1 VAPGSRAAV
10 VWTFF
15 RFVQTPPGCGAVS
28 KGLFGDLRHPIKMF
42 NLKYAGALLLLAGGL
57 AAAGCTKKP
66 AAATLET
73 AVVKR
78 GNLTQKITATGLI
91 SAVKSVDVGSQISG
105 TILKLFVDYNSVV
118 TNGQIIAQIDPAL
131 YQANVHQS
139 QGNLDNAR
147 AALELARVNEAR
159 EKILLTNSLVA
170 QADYDQT
177 IATLHQAEANVEI
190 WKATLENS
198 QASFNY
204 CTIYSPID
212 GMVIARKLDVGQTVA
227 AAFNTPVLFT
237 IANDLTKMNIDASVS
252 ESDIGQVR
260 AGQTAEFTVDAFPD
274 DVFQGQVVQ
283 VRKSPS
289 TVDNVVTY
297 DTVIAVDN
305 PEQKLFPGMTAD
317 VQILVAVRTNVLEI
331 PNTALRFV
339 PPDGVAVD
347 LAAEASATNQTG
359 SGLVTAPNQR
369 VVYVSLGNQKPPHL
383 KPLHV
388 KVGVDDGANT
398 EILGGLREGDAV
410 VTAAWSG
417 AAKPFQPGP
426 PPP

>member
-1 VAPGSRAAV
+1 MKR
-10 VWTFF
+10 
-15 RFVQTPPGCGAVS
+15 
-28 KGLFGDLRHPIKMF
+28 IF
-42 NLKYAGALLLLAGGL
+42 NLKFTGPLALIASLMMV
-57 AAAGCTKKP
+57 AGCAKHQAGTS
-66 AAATLET
+66 LET
-73 AVVKR
+73 AAVKR

-105 TILKLFVDYNSVV
+105 TILKLFVDYNSIV

-159 EKILLTNSLVA
+159 EKTLLGNKLVS
-170 QADYDQT
+170 QSDYDQA
-177 IATLHQAEANVEI
+177 IASLHQAEANVEI
-190 WKATLENS
+190 WSATLENS
-198 QASFNY
+198 RANLNY

-212 GMVIARKLDVGQTVA
+212 GVVISRKLDVGQTVA

-252 ESDIGQVR
+252 ESDIGQVK

-274 DVFQGQVVQ
+274 DVFQGKVVQ

-289 TVDNVVTY
+289 TVNNVVTY

-305 PEQKLFPGMTAD
+305 SDQKLFPGMTAD
-317 VQILVAVRTNVLEI
+317 VSILVAERKNVLKI
-331 PNTALRFV
+331 PNAALRFMP
-339 PPDGVAVD
+339 PPDVKVD
-347 LAAEASATNQTG
+347 DAGSFSPTNQPADA
-359 SGLVTAPNQR
+359 LVTAPNQR
-369 VVYVSLGNQKPPHL
+369 VVYVSSGTPKAPRL
-383 KPLHV
+383 KPVRV
-388 KVGVDDGANT
+388 KVGVDDGANS
-398 EILGGLREGDAV
+398 EILDGLHEGDAV
-410 VTAAWSG
+410 VTAALS
-417 AAKPFQPGP
+417 AANQAMQPHGP